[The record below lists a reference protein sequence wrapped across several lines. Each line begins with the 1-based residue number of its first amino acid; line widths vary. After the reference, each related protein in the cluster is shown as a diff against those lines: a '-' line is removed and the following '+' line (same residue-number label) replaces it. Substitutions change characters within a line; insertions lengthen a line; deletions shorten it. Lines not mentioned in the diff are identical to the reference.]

1 MAPQLYLTVYN
12 EQFASPGKV
21 KRVQLRPT
29 SAHRRNNPQPPPDF
43 LFPRNMKSS
52 CRHTR
57 CPPHLQPP
65 VDTRGPLFPPV
76 KRLSLH
82 GPRTGPDQ
90 SGPLSSSEKDKPP
103 SSVETLP
110 SVGGHKK
117 LQFTEPPASEL
128 SWKPPRR
135 VDHLSHSLPSQ
146 QQIKLNGA
154 GRRLTR
160 PQTTLQRRLTAAPLR
175 SGCYSCF
182 QVVNRYQAGHYIIHP
197 EFVSEFSR

>member
-29 SAHRRNNPQPPPDF
+29 SAHRRNNPQPPP
-43 LFPRNMKSS
+43 
-52 CRHTR
+52 
-57 CPPHLQPP
+57 PP